1 MIGWTDTGTVAG
13 FRLFLVVA
21 SMIIGGLAAISTVL
35 AFFGSTWWPFDY
47 LANLR
52 WYFLWILLFASI
64 IYSLT
69 AKGWLLIVFIAA
81 LAVNGSLIA
90 PLWIDSQPEATGENS
105 IHVVHLDATG
115 GFDDRNAA
123 TSWLIESE
131 ADIVLIAGGTSEIIN
146 RVVTSDSG
154 WIALVA
160 PEIENTAGQIILAKQ
175 EWDIAVT
182 PTGEGADAVLRI
194 TVGDTSSAYDIITAW
209 GPIASSAENADR
221 LQARLDTIKAVM
233 QTATNPVVVIGN
245 VGATLWTHGMR
256 DLVSTTDL
264 RDAAKGEG
272 YLSTSN
278 VSGLRIVGGWLGLP
292 LDVVLMTSDIT
303 PISLNTGPDVG
314 AENLPVSVIFGPTA

>member
-278 VSGLRIVGGWLGLP
+278 VSGLRIVGRVARSSP
-292 LDVVLMTSDIT
+292 RRCAH
-303 PISLNTGPDVG
+303 DVG
-314 AENLPVSVIFGPTA
+314 HHPDLPQHRSRCGR

>member
-1 MIGWTDTGTVAG
+1 
-13 FRLFLVVA
+13 
-21 SMIIGGLAAISTVL
+21 
-35 AFFGSTWWPFDY
+35 
-47 LANLR
+47 
-52 WYFLWILLFASI
+52 
-64 IYSLT
+64 
-69 AKGWLLIVFIAA
+69 
-81 LAVNGSLIA
+81 
-90 PLWIDSQPEATGENS
+90 
-105 IHVVHLDATG
+105 
-115 GFDDRNAA
+115 
-123 TSWLIESE
+123 
-131 ADIVLIAGGTSEIIN
+131 
-146 RVVTSDSG
+146 
-154 WIALVA
+154 
-160 PEIENTAGQIILAKQ
+160 
-175 EWDIAVT
+175 
-182 PTGEGADAVLRI
+182 
-194 TVGDTSSAYDIITAW
+194 
-209 GPIASSAENADR
+209 